1 MAPRARPLLRER
13 RFERAAL
20 AQIEAHRRQQSPLG
34 LARRLARLPLEVHIA
49 RLDPAQIRELIES
62 SVVGRHA
69 RRGCGFRLGFRY
81 GFFID
86 PTTPLRALAQETAA
100 VVCCFN
106 GERYLSE
113 LLRSIQTQTIAPGE
127 ILVVDNAS
135 TDGSREVARRGFPG
149 VRLIELATN
158 EGPCVA
164 RNRGM
169 RETSKRLVL
178 ALDVD
183 VILEPDCLERLLAA
197 FAADPG
203 LAVAAPRAIAEGA
216 AASVQYDGARF
227 HYTGLLS
234 LRNFYKP
241 LAEAEG
247 TGVVSVDAF
256 ISVAILADREKLLSV
271 GGYDP
276 AFFFYF
282 EDSDLSYRLHSGGHR
297 LACVEEARVTHR
309 GGTSDLRSAAAPA
322 PRAAFITIRA
332 IAAYSW

>member
-1 MAPRARPLLRER
+1 M
-13 RFERAAL
+13 
-20 AQIEAHRRQQSPLG
+20 
-34 LARRLARLPLEVHIA
+34 
-49 RLDPAQIRELIES
+49 
-62 SVVGRHA
+62 
-69 RRGCGFRLGFRY
+69 
-81 GFFID
+81 
-86 PTTPLRALAQETAA
+86 
-100 VVCCFN
+100 
-106 GERYLSE
+106 
-113 LLRSIQTQTIAPGE
+113 
-127 ILVVDNAS
+127 VDNAS

-203 LAVAAPRAIAEGA
+203 LAVAAPRAIAEG
-216 AASVQYDGARF
+216 SGGLVQYDGARF

-309 GGTSDLRSAAAPA
+309 GGTSDLSFRGGAYPARRVYYHSRNRCLFMVKNYQLSTLLRGLPGSLVYECAAAALALAKGSPLAYLRGKLAFLGILPA
-322 PRAAFITIRA
+322 ALRARRA
-332 IAAYSW
+332 TRVARRIPDRDFVRGGPLTLWPPLTSGRGARTAGRALDATLRFLWSLLGGRS